1 MSKTINIPL
10 GSQHIALL
18 EPVRFSF
25 ECENE
30 KIIGV
35 EADVGYVHRGV
46 ELACTTKF
54 KFKQVGYVVARVCGL
69 CAIIH
74 STCYTLA
81 VEELLEVEVTK
92 KASYLRLIANELD
105 RVHSHLLC
113 LAHTAEN
120 AGFEALFMRTMRDRE
135 LVMEAQEAMTGN
147 RVQFDYVSV
156 GGVNR
161 DITKE
166 IEGVI
171 RTKLSLLKQKVCEIE
186 ELFLNNWSLS
196 LKYKGVGV
204 ITKENALSRSALGP
218 LARASGVDFDVRNES
233 DYLPYS
239 ELNFKSV
246 VMESGDIHARN
257 MVRLGELLESLRLI
271 EAALD
276 GMPEGEIESKVRG
289 MPTGESYMRVEA
301 PRGECFYYL
310 KASKSQYLD
319 RVRIKTPTFGSVPA
333 MIEALKGQNY
343 ADVPAIIAS
352 FDPCLS
358 CTAR

>member
-1 MSKTINIPL
+1 MTKTINIPL

-30 KIIGV
+30 RIIKV
-35 EADVGYVHRGV
+35 DADVGYVHRGV

-81 VEELLEVEVTK
+81 VEELLELEVPK
-92 KASYLRLIANELD
+92 RASYLRLIANELD
-105 RVHSHLLC
+105 RIHSHLLC

-135 LVMEAQEAMTGN
+135 LVMEVQETMTGN
-147 RVQFDYVSV
+147 RVQFDYVSI
-156 GGVNR
+156 GGVNK
-161 DITKE
+161 DINTE
-166 IEGVI
+166 IEKTI
-171 RTKLSLLKQKVCEIE
+171 KTKLSELKKMMDEIRG
-186 ELFLNNWSLS
+186 LFDGNWSLS
-196 LKYKGVGV
+196 LKYKGVGI
-204 ITKENALSRSALGP
+204 ITKKSALRCSTLGP

-233 DYLPYS
+233 DYLPYN
-239 ELNFKSV
+239 ELGFRSITQQG
-246 VMESGDIHARN
+246 GDIHARN
-257 MVRLGELLESLRLI
+257 MVRILEIYESMRLI
-271 EAALD
+271 ESALEGIPEGD
-276 GMPEGEIESKVRG
+276 ITTKVRGAPEGESF
-289 MPTGESYMRVEA
+289 MRVEA
-301 PRGECFYYL
+301 PRGECFYYVKGS
-310 KASKSQYLD
+310 KAQYLD

-333 MIEALKGQNY
+333 MIEALTGQNY

>member
-81 VEELLEVEVTK
+81 CEELLSLEAPK
-92 KASYLRLIANELD
+92 RAQYLRLIANELD

-120 AGFEALFMRTMRDRE
+120 AGFEALFMRTMKDRE
-135 LVMEAQEAMTGN
+135 LVMEAQETMTGN
-147 RVQFDYVSV
+147 RVQFDYVSI
-156 GGVNR
+156 GGVNK
-161 DITKE
+161 DISTD
-166 IEGVI
+166 IEWVM
-171 RTKLSLLKQKVCEIE
+171 RSKLSLLKQKVAEIE

-204 ITKENALSRSALGP
+204 ITKDNALRNSTLGP

-239 ELNFKSV
+239 ELGFKSV
-246 VMESGDIHARN
+246 VFEGGDVHARN
-257 MVRLGELLESLRLI
+257 MVRLKEIFESIRLI

-276 GMPEGEIESKVRG
+276 GMPEGDISTKVRG
-289 MPTGESYMRVEA
+289 APEGESYMRVEA
-301 PRGECFYYL
+301 PRGECLYYL
-310 KASKSQYLD
+310 KGSKAQYLD

-343 ADVPAIIAS
+343 ADVPAIVAS

>member
-1 MSKTINIPL
+1 MKKTINIPL

-25 ECENE
+25 TCENE
-30 KIIGV
+30 TIVGV

-46 ELACTTKF
+46 ELACTTTF

-81 VEELLEVEVTK
+81 AEELMGQEVPRR
-92 KASYLRLIANELD
+92 ASYLRLIANELD
-105 RVHSHLLC
+105 RIHSHMLC

-120 AGFEALFMRTMRDRE
+120 AGFEALFMRTMKDRE

-147 RVQFDYVSV
+147 RVQFDYVSI

-161 DITKE
+161 DITTD
-166 IEGVI
+166 IEALI
-171 RTKLSLLKQKVCEIE
+171 RQRLGLLKEKVGEIK
-186 ELFLNNWSLS
+186 ELFENNWSLS
-196 LKYKGVGV
+196 LKYKGVGI
-204 ITKENALSRSALGP
+204 ITTESAYRNSALGP
-218 LARASGVDFDVRNES
+218 LARASGVNFDVRNES
-233 DYLPYS
+233 AYLPYGELGFTSVTMS
-239 ELNFKSV
+239 E
-246 VMESGDIHARN
+246 GDIHARN
-257 MVRLGELLESLRLI
+257 MVRLLEVFESIRLI
-271 EAALD
+271 ESALE
-276 GMPEGEIESKVRG
+276 GLPEGEITAKVRG
-289 MPTGESYMRVEA
+289 TPEGESYMRVEA

-310 KASKSQYLD
+310 KASKGQYLD

-333 MIEALKGQNY
+333 MIEALKGANY
-343 ADVPAIIAS
+343 ADAPAIIAS

>member
-81 VEELLEVEVTK
+81 VEELLDIEIPK
-92 KASYLRLIANELD
+92 RASYLRLIANELD
-105 RVHSHLLC
+105 RIHSHLLC

-120 AGFEALFMRTMRDRE
+120 AGFEALFMRTMKDRE

-147 RVQFDYVSV
+147 RVQFDYVSI
-156 GGVNR
+156 GGVNK
-161 DITKE
+161 DITSEMDGSIRAKL
-166 IEGVI
+166 GV
-171 RTKLSLLKQKVCEIE
+171 LKQKVGEIK
-186 ELFLNNWSLS
+186 ELF
-196 LKYKGVGV
+196 
-204 ITKENALSRSALGP
+204 
-218 LARASGVDFDVRNES
+218 
-233 DYLPYS
+233 
-239 ELNFKSV
+239 FKQ
-246 VMESGDIHARN
+246 
-257 MVRLGELLESLRLI
+257 LEFVFKI
-271 EAALD
+271 
-276 GMPEGEIESKVRG
+276 
-289 MPTGESYMRVEA
+289 
-301 PRGECFYYL
+301 
-310 KASKSQYLD
+310 
-319 RVRIKTPTFGSVPA
+319 
-333 MIEALKGQNY
+333 
-343 ADVPAIIAS
+343 
-352 FDPCLS
+352 
-358 CTAR
+358 

>member
-1 MSKTINIPL
+1 MSRTINIPL

-30 KIIGV
+30 RIIGV

-81 VEELLEVEVTK
+81 VEELMELEIPK
-92 KASYLRLIANELD
+92 RASYLRLIANELD
-105 RVHSHLLC
+105 RIHSHLLC

-135 LVMEAQEAMTGN
+135 LVMEAQELMTGN
-147 RVQFDYVSV
+147 RVQFDYVSI
-156 GGVNR
+156 GGVNK
-161 DITKE
+161 DLSGE
-166 IEGVI
+166 IEQGVKS
-171 RTKLSLLKQKVCEIE
+171 RLVLLKTKIDEIR
-186 ELFLNNWSLS
+186 ELFENNWSLS
-196 LKYKGVGV
+196 LKYKGVGI
-204 ITKENALSRSALGP
+204 ITTENAYKYSALGP
-218 LARASGVDFDVRNES
+218 LARASGINFDVRCES
-233 DYLPYS
+233 DYLPYG
-239 ELNFKSV
+239 ELGFQSV
-246 VMESGDIHARN
+246 VMDGGDIHARN
-257 MVRLGELLESLRLI
+257 MVRIFEMYESIRLI
-271 EAALD
+271 EAAIAGL
-276 GMPEGEIESKVRG
+276 PEGDIATKVRG
-289 MPTGESYMRVEA
+289 TPEGESYMRVEA
-301 PRGECFYYL
+301 PRGECFYYI
-310 KASKSQYLD
+310 KASKGQYLD

-333 MIEALKGQNY
+333 MIEAFKGQNY

>member
-1 MSKTINIPL
+1 MKKTINIPL

-18 EPVRFSF
+18 EPVRFGF

-30 KIIGV
+30 KIIKV

-69 CAIIH
+69 CAIVH

-81 VEELLEVEVTK
+81 CEELVGLEAPRR
-92 KASYLRLIANELD
+92 ASYLRIIANELD
-105 RVHSHLLC
+105 RIHSHLLC

-120 AGFEALFMRTMRDRE
+120 AGFEALFMRTMKDRE
-135 LVMEAQEAMTGN
+135 LIMEAQETLTGN
-147 RVQFDYVSV
+147 RVQFDYVCI
-156 GGVNR
+156 GGVNKDVTT
-161 DITKE
+161 DIERVVKE
-166 IEGVI
+166 
-171 RTKLSLLKQKVCEIE
+171 KLTLLKQKVAEIE

-196 LKYKGVGV
+196 LKYKGVGT
-204 ITKENALSRSALGP
+204 ITTESALRCSVLGP

-233 DYLPYS
+233 DYLPYK
-239 ELNFKSV
+239 ELGFKSV
-246 VMESGDIHARN
+246 IEGSGDVHARN
-257 MVRLGELLESLRLI
+257 MVRLREVFESIRLI

-276 GMPEGEIESKVRG
+276 GLPEGEIASKVKG
-289 MPTGESYMRVEA
+289 APDGESYMRVEA

-310 KASKSQYLD
+310 KGSKGQYLD

-333 MIEALKGQNY
+333 MVEALTGQNY
-343 ADVPAIIAS
+343 ADAPAIIAS

>member
-81 VEELLEVEVTK
+81 CEELLDIEVPK
-92 KASYLRLIANELD
+92 RASYLRLIANELD

-120 AGFEALFMRTMRDRE
+120 AGFEALFMRTMKDRE
-135 LVMEAQEAMTGN
+135 LVMEAQETMTGN
-147 RVQFDYVSV
+147 RVQFDYVSI
-156 GGVNR
+156 GGVNK
-161 DITKE
+161 DISVDIEAAIRNKLKILKE
-166 IEGVI
+166 
-171 RTKLSLLKQKVCEIE
+171 KVGEIE

-196 LKYKGVGV
+196 LKYKGVGI
-204 ITKENALSRSALGP
+204 ITKDNALRNSALGP
-218 LARASGVDFDVRNES
+218 LARASGVNFDVRNES
-233 DYLPYS
+233 DYLPYA
-239 ELNFKSV
+239 ELGFKSV
-246 VMESGDIHARN
+246 VMDGGDVHARN
-257 MVRLGELLESLRLI
+257 MVRLKEIFESIRLI

-276 GMPEGEIESKVRG
+276 GMPEGDIGAKVRG
-289 MPTGESYMRVEA
+289 APDGESYMRVEA

-310 KASKSQYLD
+310 KGSKAQYLD

-333 MIEALKGQNY
+333 MVEALKGQNY

>member
-35 EADVGYVHRGV
+35 EADVSYVHRGI

-69 CAIIH
+69 CAIVH

-81 VEELLEVEVTK
+81 VEELLNIEVPK
-92 KASYLRLIANELD
+92 KASYLRIIANELD
-105 RVHSHLLC
+105 RIHSHLLC

-120 AGFEALFMRTMRDRE
+120 AGFEALFMRTMKDRE
-135 LVMEAQEAMTGN
+135 LVMEVQETMTGN
-147 RVQFDYVSV
+147 RIQFDYISI
-156 GGVNR
+156 GGVNK
-161 DITKE
+161 DITSE
-166 IEGVI
+166 MESYI
-171 RTKLSLLKQKVCEIE
+171 REKLSVLKQKVGEIK

-204 ITKENALSRSALGP
+204 ITKESALNRSVLGP
-218 LARASGVDFDVRNES
+218 LTRASGVDFDVRKES
-233 DYLPYS
+233 DYLPYG
-239 ELNFKSV
+239 ELGFKSV

-257 MVRLGELLESLRLI
+257 MVRLEELLESIRLI
-271 EAALD
+271 ETAFDA
-276 GMPEGEIESKVRG
+276 MPEGAIASKVRG
-289 MPTGESYMRVEA
+289 TPDGESYMRVEA

-310 KASKSQYLD
+310 KASKGQFLD
-319 RVRIKTPTFGSVPA
+319 RVRIKTPTFGSVPG

-343 ADVPAIIAS
+343 ADAPAIIAS

>member
-30 KIIGV
+30 KIINV

-81 VEELLEVEVTK
+81 IEELLELEVPK
-92 KASYLRLIANELD
+92 RASYLRIIANELD

-120 AGFEALFMRTMRDRE
+120 AGFEALFMRTMKDRE
-135 LVMEAQEAMTGN
+135 LVMEAQEIMTGN
-147 RVQFDYVSV
+147 RVQFDYVCI
-156 GGVNR
+156 GGVNK
-161 DITKE
+161 DMSGE
-166 IEGVI
+166 IESSI
-171 RTKLSLLKQKVCEIE
+171 RQRLSILKQKLFEIE

-204 ITKENALSRSALGP
+204 ITKESALKNSVLGP
-218 LARASGVDFDVRNES
+218 LARASGVEFDVRGES

-239 ELNFKSV
+239 ELGFKSV
-246 VMESGDIHARN
+246 VLEGGDIHARN
-257 MVRLGELLESLRLI
+257 MVRIKEIFESIGLI
-271 EAALD
+271 ERALD
-276 GMPEGEIESKVRG
+276 GLPEGDIASKVRG
-289 MPTGESYMRVEA
+289 SPQGESYMRVEA
-301 PRGECFYYL
+301 PRGECFYYV
-310 KASKSQYLD
+310 KASKGQYLD

-343 ADVPAIIAS
+343 ADAPAIIAS

>member
-1 MSKTINIPL
+1 MTQTINIPL

-25 ECENE
+25 TCENE
-30 KIIGV
+30 TIIGV

-81 VEELLEVEVTK
+81 VEELMELEVPER
-92 KASYLRLIANELD
+92 ASYLRLIANELD
-105 RVHSHLLC
+105 RIHSHMLC

-120 AGFEALFMRTMRDRE
+120 AGFEALFMRTMKDRE

-147 RVQFDYVSV
+147 RVQFDYVSI

-161 DITKE
+161 DITAPVETLIRERLRELKTKVAE
-166 IEGVI
+166 I
-171 RTKLSLLKQKVCEIE
+171 R
-186 ELFLNNWSLS
+186 ELFENNWSLS
-196 LKYKGVGV
+196 LKYKGIGI
-204 ITKENALSRSALGP
+204 ITRESAYRNSVLGP
-218 LARASGVDFDVRNES
+218 LARASGVNFDVRNES
-233 DYLPYS
+233 DYLPYGA
-239 ELNFKSV
+239 LGFQSV
-246 VMESGDIHARN
+246 TAEGGDVHARN
-257 MVRLGELLESLRLI
+257 MVRLLEVFESIRLI
-271 EAALD
+271 ETALD
-276 GMPEGEIESKVRG
+276 AMPEGEISAKVRG
-289 MPTGESYMRVEA
+289 TPEGESYMRVEA

-310 KASKSQYLD
+310 KASKGQYLD

-333 MIEALKGQNY
+333 MIEALRGANY
-343 ADVPAIIAS
+343 ADAPAIIAS

>member
-81 VEELLEVEVTK
+81 CEELLDLEVPK
-92 KASYLRLIANELD
+92 RAQYLRLIANELD
-105 RVHSHLLC
+105 RIHSHLLC

-120 AGFEALFMRTMRDRE
+120 AGFEALFMRTMKDRE
-135 LVMEAQEAMTGN
+135 LVMEAQETMTGN
-147 RVQFDYVSV
+147 RVQFDYVSI
-156 GGVNR
+156 GGVNK
-161 DITKE
+161 DISGE
-166 IEGVI
+166 IEASI
-171 RTKLSLLKQKVCEIE
+171 RSKLVLLKEKVGEIE

-204 ITKENALSRSALGP
+204 ITKESALTRSVLGP

-239 ELNFKSV
+239 ELGFKSIV
-246 VMESGDIHARN
+246 EESGDVHARN
-257 MVRLGELLESLRLI
+257 VVRLKEIFESIRLI

-276 GMPEGEIESKVRG
+276 GMPEGDISTKVRG
-289 MPTGESYMRVEA
+289 APEGESYMRVEA

-310 KASKSQYLD
+310 KGSKAQYLD
-319 RVRIKTPTFGSVPA
+319 RVRIKTPTFGSVPG

>member
-1 MSKTINIPL
+1 MTKTINIPL

-30 KIIGV
+30 RIIKV
-35 EADVGYVHRGV
+35 DADVGYVHRGV

-81 VEELLEVEVTK
+81 VEELLELEVPK
-92 KASYLRLIANELD
+92 RASYLRLIANELD
-105 RVHSHLLC
+105 RIHSHLLC

-135 LVMEAQEAMTGN
+135 LAMEAQETMTGN
-147 RVQFDYVSV
+147 RVQFDYVCI
-156 GGVNR
+156 GGVNK
-161 DITKE
+161 DVSTE
-166 IEGVI
+166 IEKTI
-171 RTKLSLLKQKVCEIE
+171 KTKLSQLKKMMDEIRD
-186 ELFLNNWSLS
+186 LFENNWSLS

-204 ITKENALSRSALGP
+204 ITKKSALRCSVLGP
-218 LARASGVDFDVRNES
+218 LARASCVDFDVRNNS

-239 ELNFKSV
+239 ELGFRSITQ
-246 VMESGDIHARN
+246 EGGDIHARN
-257 MVRLGELLESLRLI
+257 MVRILEIYESMKLI
-271 EAALD
+271 ESALD
-276 GMPEGEIESKVRG
+276 GMPEGDISTKVRG
-289 MPTGESYMRVEA
+289 TPEGESYMRVEA
-301 PRGECFYYL
+301 PRGECFYYVKGS
-310 KASKSQYLD
+310 KAQYLD

-333 MIEALKGQNY
+333 MIEALTGQNY
-343 ADVPAIIAS
+343 ADVPAIVAS

>member
-35 EADVGYVHRGV
+35 EADVGYVHRGI

-69 CAIIH
+69 CAIVH

-81 VEELLEVEVTK
+81 VEELLNIEVPK
-92 KASYLRLIANELD
+92 KASYLRIIANELD
-105 RVHSHLLC
+105 RIHSHLLC

-120 AGFEALFMRTMRDRE
+120 AGFEALFMRTMKDRE
-135 LVMEAQEAMTGN
+135 LVMEVQETMTGN
-147 RVQFDYVSV
+147 RIQFDYISI
-156 GGVNR
+156 GGVNK
-161 DITKE
+161 DITSEMESYIREKL
-166 IEGVI
+166 GV
-171 RTKLSLLKQKVCEIE
+171 LKQKVGEIK

-204 ITKENALSRSALGP
+204 ITKESALNRSVLGP
-218 LARASGVDFDVRNES
+218 LTRASGVDFDVRKES
-233 DYLPYS
+233 DYLPYG
-239 ELNFKSV
+239 ELGFKSV

-257 MVRLGELLESLRLI
+257 MVRLEELLESIRLI
-271 EAALD
+271 ETAFDA
-276 GMPEGEIESKVRG
+276 MPEGGIASKVRG
-289 MPTGESYMRVEA
+289 TPDGESYMRVEA

-310 KASKSQYLD
+310 KASKGQFLD
-319 RVRIKTPTFGSVPA
+319 RVRIKTPTFGSVPG

-343 ADVPAIIAS
+343 ADAPAIIAS

>member
-1 MSKTINIPL
+1 MTKTINIPL

-30 KIIGV
+30 QIIKV
-35 EADVGYVHRGV
+35 DADVGYVHRGV

-81 VEELLEVEVTK
+81 VEELLELEVPK
-92 KASYLRLIANELD
+92 RASYLRLIANELD
-105 RVHSHLLC
+105 RIHSHLLC

-135 LVMEAQEAMTGN
+135 LVMEAQETMTGN
-147 RVQFDYVSV
+147 RVQFDYVCI
-156 GGVNR
+156 GGVNK
-161 DITKE
+161 DVNTE
-166 IEGVI
+166 IEKTI
-171 RTKLSLLKQKVCEIE
+171 KTKLSQLKKMMDEIRA
-186 ELFLNNWSLS
+186 LFENNWSLS

-204 ITKENALSRSALGP
+204 ITKKSALRCSVLGP
-218 LARASGVDFDVRNES
+218 LARASGVDFDIRNNS

-239 ELNFKSV
+239 ELGFRSITQ
-246 VMESGDIHARN
+246 EGGDIHARN
-257 MVRLGELLESLRLI
+257 MVRILEIYESMRLI
-271 EAALD
+271 ESALD
-276 GMPEGEIESKVRG
+276 GMPEGDISTKVRG
-289 MPTGESYMRVEA
+289 TPEGESFMRVEA
-301 PRGECFYYL
+301 PRGECFYYVKGS
-310 KASKSQYLD
+310 KAQYLD

-333 MIEALKGQNY
+333 MIEALTGQNY
-343 ADVPAIIAS
+343 ADVPAIVAS

-358 CTAR
+358 CTAM